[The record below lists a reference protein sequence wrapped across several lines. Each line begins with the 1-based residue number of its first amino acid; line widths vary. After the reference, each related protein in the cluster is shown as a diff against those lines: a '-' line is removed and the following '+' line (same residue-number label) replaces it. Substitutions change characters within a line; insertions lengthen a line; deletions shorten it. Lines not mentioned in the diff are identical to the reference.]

1 MLLTT
6 DLLPEQFD
14 SAADGFAIA
23 LADQLDFRPEK
34 FNSRVLFREDG
45 FNLILFAL
53 LEGQE
58 IPAHKTPRNAYL
70 QCLEGKATVIIG
82 SATHP
87 LKKGDIVLLPK
98 DILHGIVALEKTK
111 LLLVKQS

>member
-6 DLLPEQFD
+6 DLLPEQLD
-14 SAADGFAIA
+14 SEADEFALA
-23 LADQLDFRPEK
+23 LADQLDFLPEK

-70 QCLEGKATVIIG
+70 QCLEGKAMVTVGI
-82 SATHP
+82 AAHP
-87 LKKGDIVLLPK
+87 LKKGDIILLPK
-98 DILHGIVALEKTK
+98 DILHGIAALEKTK